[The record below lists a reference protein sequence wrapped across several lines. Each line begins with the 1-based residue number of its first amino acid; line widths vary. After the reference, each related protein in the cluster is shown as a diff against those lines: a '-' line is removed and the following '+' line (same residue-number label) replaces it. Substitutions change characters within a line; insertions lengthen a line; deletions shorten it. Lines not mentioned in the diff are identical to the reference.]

1 MKRVS
6 KPTAPPIPILY
17 IRSVLFWVG
26 FLFSTIVLSLLSLFT
41 ILLPFRPRYWFI
53 SLWTYFNLW
62 WLKVTCKLSCH
73 VEGLEN
79 ITIKNGIVFSK
90 HQSTWET
97 LALKRWFNPESWVL
111 KKELLSVPFFGWAT
125 RLMEPIALD
134 RKGGRKSIDQLIE
147 QGRKRLEQ
155 GRWVMIFPEG
165 TRIEPGEKGHYKIGG
180 ASLAQATGYPVI
192 PVAHNSGEY
201 WPRHGLINMPG
212 VIQVRIG
219 APIKTKDKTAQ
230 EILQEAE
237 TWIEGQ
243 MKEISTLN
251 YG

>member
-1 MKRVS
+1 VS
-6 KPTAPPIPILY
+6 EQQFPPNPVLY
-17 IRSVLFWVG
+17 IRSALFWVG
-26 FLFSTIVLSLLSLFT
+26 FFFSTIILSVLSLFT
-41 ILLPFRPRYWFI
+41 IPFPFRTRYWFI

-62 WLKVTCKLSCH
+62 WLEVTCKLSCH

-111 KKELLSVPFFGWAT
+111 KKELLAVPFFGWAT
-125 RLMEPIALD
+125 KLMEPIALD
-134 RKGGRKSIDQLIE
+134 RKAGKKAVDQLID
-147 QGRKRLEQ
+147 QGRDRLER
-155 GRWVMIFPEG
+155 GRWIMLFPEG
-165 TRIEPGEKGHYKIGG
+165 TRIPPGKKGRYKIGG
-180 ASLAQATGYPVI
+180 AALAVATGYPVM

-201 WPRHGLINMPG
+201 WPRRGFIKKPG

-219 APIKTKDKTAQ
+219 APIESKNKSAQ

-237 TWIEGQ
+237 EWIEGQ
-243 MKEISTLN
+243 MKEISTIQ
-251 YG
+251 YT